1 MGIISTLYTAYL
13 STGDRQLAREEM
25 FLATHIESDLKQDLQ
40 SVLLHEMELPLVDI
54 RRYIG
59 HHQSPHSPRKGAQVI
74 ELHRQLQGRDL
85 LR

>member
-1 MGIISTLYTAYL
+1 MVGIISTLYTAYL

-54 RRYIG
+54 
-59 HHQSPHSPRKGAQVI
+59 
-74 ELHRQLQGRDL
+74 GR
-85 LR
+85 